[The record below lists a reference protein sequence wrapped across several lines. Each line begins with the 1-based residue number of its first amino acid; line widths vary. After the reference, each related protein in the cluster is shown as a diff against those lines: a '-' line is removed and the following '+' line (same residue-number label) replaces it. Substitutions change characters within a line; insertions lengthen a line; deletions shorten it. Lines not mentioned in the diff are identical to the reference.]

1 MSNTLLFPLLPC
13 ESSWAPRGR
22 ASVDELPGKLRS
34 QTRNARKVEAEI
46 TALKI
51 SSLKRLNKGS
61 RIIIIDQ

>member
-1 MSNTLLFPLLPC
+1 MRIL
-13 ESSWAPRGR
+13 AHRGR